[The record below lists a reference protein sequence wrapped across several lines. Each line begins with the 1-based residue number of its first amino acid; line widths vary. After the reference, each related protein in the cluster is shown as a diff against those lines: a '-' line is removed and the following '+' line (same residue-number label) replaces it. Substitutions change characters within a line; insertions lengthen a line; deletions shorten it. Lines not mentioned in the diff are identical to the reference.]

1 MTENR
6 EITYSSIALAVYA
19 VSCVFFVFLVGFLY
33 IVGLTPM
40 RGCFRYCSTLP
51 GLTSGSRE

>member
-40 RGCFRYCSTLP
+40 RGCFRYCS
-51 GLTSGSRE
+51 R